1 MLDPLSFFA
10 ISSLIVKS
18 APLWLPPIRDAF
30 LGKAQEKGMDLLFDT
45 AIDKGKKGMRSLLRS
60 DEKEQARHLE
70 LVLKNALERGEV
82 AFHTP
87 EEQLQYRSIITT
99 LCQPSP
105 QNEVLRR
112 EVMRLF
118 SLNENPNFTE
128 LNVVYHR
135 LLPGSTS
142 SSIRI
147 QIDAAPYLGSFFD
160 ALLAEL
166 YADPFFKQQLSDV
179 IQVRSAMSM
188 QRSLT
193 EVVMTLRQIGETL
206 ADHYTPEQFE
216 QDVQVYTTHI
226 ERTLRYLKLVGV
238 VPKERTNENR
248 DPELDG
254 IFVPLRIRYR
264 DQPITPTDQ
273 TIIDVLENSPCLVLL
288 GDPGSGKSTATRH
301 LAWSHAV
308 VNLSNSISPT

>member
-30 LGKAQEKGMDLLFDT
+30 LGKAQEKGMDLLFDS

-70 LVLKNALERGEV
+70 LVLKNALERGQA
-82 AFHTP
+82 AFHAP
-87 EEQLQYRSIITT
+87 EEQRQYRSIITT
-99 LCQPSP
+99 LCQLGP

-128 LNVVYHR
+128 LNEVYYR
-135 LLPGSTS
+135 LLPQSTLS
-142 SSIRI
+142 LT
-147 QIDAAPYLGSFFD
+147 QTLVDAAPYLGSFFD

-188 QRSLT
+188 PD
-193 EVVMTLRQIGETL
+193 VMI
-206 ADHYTPEQFE
+206 
-216 QDVQVYTTHI
+216 
-226 ERTLRYLKLVGV
+226 
-238 VPKERTNENR
+238 
-248 DPELDG
+248 
-254 IFVPLRIRYR
+254 
-264 DQPITPTDQ
+264 
-273 TIIDVLENSPCLVLL
+273 
-288 GDPGSGKSTATRH
+288 
-301 LAWSHAV
+301 
-308 VNLSNSISPT
+308 